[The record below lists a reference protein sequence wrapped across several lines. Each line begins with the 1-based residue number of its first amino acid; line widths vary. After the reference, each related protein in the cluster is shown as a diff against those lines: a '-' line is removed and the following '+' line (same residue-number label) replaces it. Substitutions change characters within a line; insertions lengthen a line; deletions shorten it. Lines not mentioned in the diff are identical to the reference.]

1 MDLDAIVV
9 PAARKPENLDSVLA
23 LGQQLDAQLVLLC
36 SRRAE
41 AHAVRARVAEVP
53 GLRCAVVDLATRV
66 DLGFPRFE
74 TSTFGEAMIGSHG
87 DLSLKRNLGLV
98 LGRMCGW
105 RTMLFI
111 DDDIRGLTPRLARR
125 AVGALQHDDQRAAG
139 LLAIDYPDNSVV
151 CHARRLGA
159 RDQGVFITGSALAI
173 DVNHTDA
180 FFPEVYNED
189 WFFLAPY
196 LYRREVVQVGT
207 VRQVPYD
214 PFESPLRA
222 AAEEF
227 GDVVAEGLVAQLH
240 VGAPLPPTA
249 PDYWARFLEYRA
261 AFIAEAA
268 AGCRSLDDRTAER
281 AEESLAVSEWT
292 RARLSPEVLADYVLA
307 WQADRLA
314 WARHLAGIRPQR
326 DLPAALAELGLSDPA
341 STSAGHPYRTPSSR
355 HSTE

>member
-1 MDLDAIVV
+1 M
-9 PAARKPENLDSVLA
+9 
-23 LGQQLDAQLVLLC
+23 LLC

-41 AHAVRARVAEVP
+41 PHVVRARAAEVA
-53 GLRCAVVDLATRV
+53 GLRCAVVDLSTRV

-105 RTMLFI
+105 RSVFFV
-111 DDDIRGLTPRLARR
+111 DDDIRGLTPRLVRR
-125 AVGALQHDDQRAAG
+125 AVGALQHDSQVAAG
-139 LLAIDYPDNSVV
+139 LPAIDYPDNSVV
-151 CHARRLGA
+151 CHARRLGT
-159 RDQGVFITGSALAI
+159 RDQDVFVSGSALAV
-173 DVNHTDA
+173 DLSHSDA
-180 FFPEVYNED
+180 FFPEIYNED
-189 WFFLAPY
+189 WFFLAPH
-196 LYRREVVQVGT
+196 LHRRQVVRVGT
-207 VRQVPYD
+207 VKQLRYD

-240 VGAPLPPTA
+240 DGAPGPPTS
-249 PDYWARFLEYRA
+249 PDYWARFLERRA

-268 AGCRSLDDRTAER
+268 AGCRGLDDPTAER
-281 AEESLAVSEWT
+281 AEESLAVSEWA
-292 RARLSPEVLADYVLA
+292 RARLPPEVLADYVLA

-341 STSAGHPYRTPSSR
+341 LTRAGHPSRTPSSR
-355 HSTE
+355 YSTE